1 MTDSEST
8 DLGGPAVT
16 PGARSFAPAE
26 WAGVSPPEPPP
37 AVVVATPGE
46 LGAWPVESRSEA
58 VWVVVGDGP
67 LPAGCEPFLHL
78 PATSSAGTV
87 AAGVAA
93 ALRHAEL
100 RRRAASLAGEVTA
113 AAGRQAELARIGS
126 ALSAERDL
134 GRLLERIM
142 TSARGL
148 VNADAGSLYLLDRS
162 ETRPILR
169 FELAQNDSVPAAFV
183 REVLQVDS
191 TSLAGF
197 VAANGQTVR
206 VADVRELGEESPL
219 QFNARFDASSG
230 YLTTSLLAT
239 PMATR
244 SGEVVGVLQ
253 LINRK
258 NDPGARCR
266 DGSWPPGA
274 VRPFDQSDEE
284 VIKALAALAAVAI
297 ENSRLVQE
305 VEGLFEGF
313 VRAAVIAI
321 EQRDPT
327 TSGHSLRVA
336 HFTVC
341 LARLLERTGH
351 PELGTV
357 RFSRDE
363 LTQLR
368 YAALLHDFGKVG
380 VREAVLT
387 KARKLYPEGLAL
399 IQERFRHALRARE
412 AGLLRQVL
420 VGLAR
425 AGRAPGAGDLEQVE
439 QSISAARA
447 RTDELMAMILQANEP
462 TVLDRQCSQSLS
474 QLTSEVF
481 PGPDGEPLA
490 LLWPEEARALLVPRG
505 SLDDEERRE
514 VESHVVH
521 SFRFLLTLPWPR
533 RFARV
538 PDIAHGHH
546 EKLNGRGYPNQV
558 TGEHIP
564 VEVRM
569 MTVCDIFDALTA
581 GDRPYKRAVSSQ
593 QALAILE
600 QEAEAGGLDPHLVKL
615 FIDGK
620 VFAQTPGDPAAA

>member
-1 MTDSEST
+1 MEEEPTNLS
-8 DLGGPAVT
+8 GPAVT
-16 PGARSFAPAE
+16 PGARAFSPAGWVE
-26 WAGVSPPEPPP
+26 LSPGSPLP
-37 AVVVATPGE
+37 AVVVATPQE
-46 LGAWPVESRSEA
+46 LGAWPAGSWSEA
-58 VWVVVGDGP
+58 VWVVVGDEPVPEGF
-67 LPAGCEPFLHL
+67 EPFLHL
-78 PATSSAGTV
+78 PGTPQPGTV
-87 AAGVAA
+87 AAVASA
-93 ALRHAEL
+93 ALGQAEL
-100 RRRAASLAGEVTA
+100 RRRVASLTKEVTA

-162 ETRPILR
+162 APRPILR
-169 FELAQNDSVPAAFV
+169 FELAHNDSVPAAFV

-197 VAANGQTVR
+197 VAATGQTVR
-206 VADVRELGEESPL
+206 VADVRKLGEESPL
-219 QFNARFDASSG
+219 QFDARFDASSG
-230 YLTTSLLAT
+230 YLTRSLLAT

-258 NDPGARCR
+258 NDPDARCQ
-266 DGSWPPGA
+266 DGAWPPGA
-274 VRPFDQSDEE
+274 VRPFNEIDEE
-284 VIKALAALAAVAI
+284 VIEALAVLAAVAI

-327 TSGHSLRVA
+327 VSGHSLRVA
-336 HFTVC
+336 HYTVH
-341 LARLLERTGH
+341 LARLLERRGH
-351 PELGTV
+351 PEFGTV

-399 IQERFRHALRARE
+399 IQERFRHAFRARE
-412 AGLLRQVL
+412 AGLLRQFL
-420 VGLAR
+420 AGLAQ
-425 AGRAPGAGDLEQVE
+425 AGRGPGVRDLEQLE
-439 QSISAARA
+439 QSVTAARA
-447 RTDELMAMILQANEP
+447 RMDELMVTILEGNEP
-462 TVLDRQCSQSLS
+462 GVLDGRCSQSLS
-474 QLTSEVF
+474 QLTSEMF
-481 PGPDGEPLA
+481 PGPDEEPLP
-490 LLWPEEARALLVPRG
+490 LLWPEEARALQVPRG
-505 SLDDEERRE
+505 SLDEEERGE

-521 SFRFLLTLPWPR
+521 SFRFLLSLPWPR

-546 EKLNGRGYPNQV
+546 EKLNGRGYPNQI

-581 GDRPYKRAVSSQ
+581 GDRPYKRAVSSHH
-593 QALAILE
+593 ALGILE
-600 QEAEAGGLDPHLVKL
+600 QEAAAGALDPHLVKL

-620 VFAQTPGDPAAA
+620 VFAQTPGDPAAT